1 MNFTAPAFVLAL
13 PLVAALHWALPP
25 RARWVLLLAASLGF
39 YTLGSPQAL
48 PLLAGITLGT
58 YLAAIMIQKCSRPA
72 ARRFWLWC
80 AVALCLGCL
89 GVFKYAG
96 LFGAGTSLLLP
107 AGISFYTFQTLGYVI
122 DVYRGRL
129 QPEQHLGYYALFVSF
144 FPQLVAGPI
153 ERSTDLLPQL
163 RDPARRPDLGG
174 LLYILRGFV
183 KKLLLADTAA
193 VFVDAVYANP
203 AQATGPAALLATVL
217 FAWQIYWD
225 FSGYSDIAVGAAALV
240 GVKLSRNFDHPYRA
254 DSLRDFWHRW
264 HVSLT
269 RWFTDY
275 VYIPLGGS
283 RCGAVRW
290 AVNTMVVFLLSGL
303 WHGAAL
309 HFVVWGA
316 VHGGMMVAER
326 VLSSWPPLRGGSR
339 RSGWGRE
346 PRLDPKPDSAARLSP
361 SGPSGHLPR
370 RGRQARRAL
379 TFALVCFAWVFFRA
393 TSVSDAFTLFSRLP
407 VGWNFAEIRLTALT
421 LGAQP
426 TLQLVLG
433 ALCLHLLPETPPET
447 PTPRGALAFC
457 LLALAAFAAWF
468 AALYSGTAN
477 AFIYFQF

>member
-225 FSGYSDIAVGAAALV
+225 FSGYSDIAVGAAALL
-240 GVKLSRNFDHPYRA
+240 GVRLTTNFDHPYRA
-254 DSLRDFWHRW
+254 ASLRDFWHRW

-283 RCGAVRW
+283 RCGAVRC

-303 WHGAAL
+303 WHGAAW
-309 HFVVWGA
+309 HYVVWGG
-316 VHGGMMVAER
+316 VHGVLLVVEHALGGNTPRANNVRPYNVA
-326 VLSSWPPLRGGSR
+326 V
-339 RSGWGRE
+339 
-346 PRLDPKPDSAARLSP
+346 
-361 SGPSGHLPR
+361 
-370 RGRQARRAL
+370 
-379 TFALVCFAWVFFRA
+379 TFALVTLAWVFFRA
-393 TSVSDAFTLFSRLP
+393 ASVTDALILLSKLP
-407 VGWNFAEIRLTALT
+407 SGWDL
-421 LGAQP
+421 P
-426 TLQLVLG
+426 TLRTTVLTHG
-433 ALCLHLLPETPPET
+433 ALPAARLAVGAACLHFLPEKPDDL
-447 PTPRGALAFC
+447 TPRTLLGVC
-457 LLALAAFAAWF
+457 LLALAVAAAWF
-468 AALYSGTAN
+468 AALHAGAAN